1 MTKDVYGN
9 IEKLRILCEDTKL
22 LLIRNEENEEA
33 FKAFVTL
40 ILPPVVRKIRFRNL
54 KCHKPLS
61 SFVSVPDEAF
71 ALLILENNFLKWEA
85 YVRKEGRDDEPDGG
99 EVDGDEQSDEDP
111 KKMKTVYGREK
122 KNWTTHQV
130 AIERYNKFVK
140 MVMEKR
146 SGNVQQNIEQKIVE
160 DFLKMQGEKPPQQ
173 GMKRRF
179 YEDGEDGDD
188 SSNDLNDDMVA
199 EKPIDSFL

>member
-1 MTKDVYGN
+1 
-9 IEKLRILCEDTKL
+9 
-22 LLIRNEENEEA
+22 
-33 FKAFVTL
+33 
-40 ILPPVVRKIRFRNL
+40 
-54 KCHKPLS
+54 
-61 SFVSVPDEAF
+61 
-71 ALLILENNFLKWEA
+71 
-85 YVRKEGRDDEPDGG
+85 
-99 EVDGDEQSDEDP
+99 
-111 KKMKTVYGREK
+111 MKTIYGKEK

-146 SGNVQQNIEQKIVE
+146 TGNGQQNIEQKIVE
-160 DFLKMQGEKPPQQ
+160 DFLIMQGEKPPQQ

-188 SSNDLNDDMVA
+188 SSNVLNDDLVVA